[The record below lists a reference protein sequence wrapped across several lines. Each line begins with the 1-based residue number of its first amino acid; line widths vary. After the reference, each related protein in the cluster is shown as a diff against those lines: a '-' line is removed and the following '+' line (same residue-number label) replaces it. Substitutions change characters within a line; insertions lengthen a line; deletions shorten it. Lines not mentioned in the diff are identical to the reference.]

1 MPLTLDDCDSSFHL
15 LDLLQDSDHLEVD
28 DRGRVEVALE
38 GYDYRWL
45 RLMPRGSRRLAQDGR
60 RRPRSGNL
68 RDAVGWRSTCS

>member
-45 RLMPRGSRRLAQDGR
+45 RLMPRGSRRLA
-60 RRPRSGNL
+60 
-68 RDAVGWRSTCS
+68 